1 MPNFVDFNQRL
12 IAPLGNVISI
22 ELQNVQF
29 NMSSCADNATIEV
42 SDGNDELRKLISS
55 TFTYDALKK
64 MLK

>member
-29 NMSSCADNATIEV
+29 NISSCADNATIEV
-42 SDGNDELRKLISS
+42 SDGNNELRKLISS
-55 TFTYDALKK
+55 QLSHMTL
-64 MLK
+64 